1 MQLVYLSPVPL
12 TSFAQRPH
20 HFVQWFHHRFNARVL
35 WLDPTPARFPKWG
48 DWRRLA
54 RRDSVAL
61 GPAWAGEEWVEKYT
75 FPSLPI
81 EPLAWG
87 RAINGWRWQTALRAL
102 DSCMTADTWLVV
114 GKPGALALELARRYP
129 QQRLVFDAMD
139 NMSAFCEGRAQTWML
154 HAERELAA
162 RADWIVTSSS
172 ALQRKFAAQG
182 GKVRKVMNGLS
193 APTGPAAS
201 SRAAGGVDVL
211 GYVGVIASWFDWEAV
226 IRLAGAVPDKEIR
239 LIGPCEK
246 GPGTALPPNVRL
258 YGAIAH
264 DAVYAALREFS
275 VGLIPFRLNAL
286 TEFVDPVKY
295 YEYRAIGLPVLS
307 TKFGEM
313 KHRTAQDGVFF
324 LEDFAGLPP
333 PDALWRQTGNVEQC
347 AAFCREN
354 SWDRRFDAIDF
365 LSATQVLRS

>member
-20 HFVQWFHHRFNARVL
+20 HFVQWFHRRFKARVL

-54 RRDSVAL
+54 RRDSAVL
-61 GPAWAGEEWVEKYT
+61 GPGWAGEQWIEKLT
-75 FPSLPI
+75 FPSLPL
-81 EPLAWG
+81 EPLACG
-87 RAINGWRWQTALRAL
+87 RAINRWRWQEGLRAL
-102 DSCMTADTWLVV
+102 DCRMTADTWLVV
-114 GKPGALALELARRYP
+114 GKPGALALELAKRYP

-139 NMSAFCEGRAQTWML
+139 NMPAFCEGRSQLWML
-154 HAERELAA
+154 RAEEKLAA
-162 RADWIVTSSS
+162 RADWILTSSS
-172 ALQRKFAAQG
+172 ALEKKFAAHD

-193 APTGPAAS
+193 APTTAAS
-201 SRAAGGVDVL
+201 PWKSADEVGVL
-211 GYVGVIASWFDWEAV
+211 GYVGVIGSWFDWEAV
-226 IRLAGAVPDKEIR
+226 IRLALAVPDREIR
-239 LIGPCEK
+239 LIGPCEQ
-246 GPGTALPPNVRL
+246 GPGSALPSNVHL

-264 DAVYAALREFS
+264 DAVYAAMREFG
-275 VGLIPFRLNAL
+275 VGLIPFRRNAL
-286 TEFVDPVKY
+286 TDFVDPVKY

-307 TKFGEM
+307 TRFGEM

-333 PDALWRQTGNVEQC
+333 PDALWRQTGNAEQC
-347 AAFCREN
+347 AAFCLEN

-365 LSATQVLRS
+365 FQPLSY